1 MVCDKLKPH
10 HHVKLD
16 PEFKFDCLIWEIF
29 LTNYR
34 NQAVCRPMVDLL
46 KVNSA
51 SELMFY
57 SDASANPRLGFGAIF
72 GKNWLFA
79 QWSNGF
85 VEQNWPSIEY
95 LELYA
100 LSAAVLTWSHLLENQ
115 RIVLFCDNTAMVG
128 MVNSMTSSCKN
139 CMYLLRLITLN
150 NLIHNRRIY
159 AKYISTMDNYLSDA
173 LSRLQF
179 TRFWKLAPRGTNK
192 VSSEISPLIWPVT
205 HIWIK

>member
-1 MVCDKLKPH
+1 MQK
-10 HHVKLD
+10 
-16 PEFKFDCLIWEIF
+16 
-29 LTNYR
+29 
-34 NQAVCRPMVDLL
+34 
-46 KVNSA
+46 
-51 SELMFY
+51 
-57 SDASANPRLGFGAIF
+57 
-72 GKNWLFA
+72 
-79 QWSNGF
+79 
-85 VEQNWPSIEY
+85 NWPSWQEARCIDRWWIPKVNLGTNAQMATAPLAQQY

-115 RIVLFCDNTAMVG
+115 TTVLFCDNTAMVG

-159 AKYISTMDNYLSDA
+159 AKYISMMDNYLSDA

-179 TRFWKLAPRGTNK
+179 THFWKLAPRGTNK
-192 VSSEISPLIWPVT
+192 VPSEISPLIWPVT